1 MMHCVDSRDM
11 RFTHK
16 KEKKSR
22 DSLLDSRDM
31 KLKISRCAVWTH
43 VIRDLHKKEKKMLR
57 CVGSPDMK
65 LKKS

>member
-1 MMHCVDSRDM
+1 MRCNM
-11 RFTHK
+11 RFETQK

-43 VIRDLHKKEKKMLR
+43 VIRDLHKKEKKNVALR
-57 CVGSPDMK
+57 G
-65 LKKS
+65 LT